1 MQPYAVVSIQPVL
14 NPGVEPACPD
24 FVLHSESVR
33 CGKGYAISIGDA
45 SQVLLETLAVERVS
59 RLTHTYTR
67 QEGIMKIFYSIPDCS
82 GSKRPPAGG
91 RVDYRSLKALK
102 PAGEAGAA

>member
-1 MQPYAVVSIQPVL
+1 MDTSVSSGEDDEVQFDLPFSVESLVQPYAVVSTQPVL

-45 SQVLLETLAVERVS
+45 SQVLLASHAIRVS
-59 RLTHTYTR
+59 L
-67 QEGIMKIFYSIPDCS
+67 
-82 GSKRPPAGG
+82 A
-91 RVDYRSLKALK
+91 
-102 PAGEAGAA
+102 